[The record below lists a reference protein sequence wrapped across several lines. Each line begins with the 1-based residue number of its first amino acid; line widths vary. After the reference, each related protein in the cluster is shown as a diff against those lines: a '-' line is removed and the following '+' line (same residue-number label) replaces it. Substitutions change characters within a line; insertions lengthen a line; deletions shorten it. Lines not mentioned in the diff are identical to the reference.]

1 MYTCE
6 IQVLAVK
13 YTIFNT
19 PVLQAILPGAAR
31 FVLSLMGWRTE
42 GLLPLIPKFVMV
54 AAPHTSNW
62 DLPFTM
68 LMAFAFRARIHWM
81 GKTSIFRR
89 PFRGFF
95 QWLGGIPVNRSQSTD
110 LVAQSIQEF
119 KRKKYL
125 ILTIAP
131 AGTRKRVG
139 QWKSG
144 FYHIARGADV
154 PIALGF
160 LDYRRKVG
168 GIGPLIYP
176 SGNFDADMETIRT
189 FYNRVTGKYPASSMA
204 TGDPRR

>member
-1 MYTCE
+1 M
-6 IQVLAVK
+6 K

-42 GLLPLIPKFVMV
+42 GLLPLIPKFVLV

-68 LMAFAFRARIHWM
+68 LMAFAFQARIHWM

-95 QWLGGIPVNRSQSTD
+95 QWLGGIPVNRSRSTD

-119 KRKKYL
+119 KRKKHL

-139 QWKSG
+139 QWRSG

-189 FYNRVTGKYPASSMA
+189 FYNSVTGKYPAGSMA

>member
-1 MYTCE
+1 M
-6 IQVLAVK
+6 K

-95 QWLGGIPVNRSQSTD
+95 QWLGGIPVNRSRSTD

-119 KRKKYL
+119 KRKKHL

-139 QWKSG
+139 QWRSG

-189 FYNRVTGKYPASSMA
+189 FYNSVTGKYPAGSMA

>member
-1 MYTCE
+1 M
-6 IQVLAVK
+6 K

-42 GLLPLIPKFVMV
+42 GLLPLIPKFVLV
-54 AAPHTSNW
+54 GAPHTSNW

-119 KRKKYL
+119 KRNTHL

-189 FYNRVTGKYPASSMA
+189 FYNSVTGKHPSSSMA

>member
-1 MYTCE
+1 M
-6 IQVLAVK
+6 K

-42 GLLPLIPKFVMV
+42 GLLPLIPKFVLV

-95 QWLGGIPVNRSQSTD
+95 QWLGGIPVNRSRSTD

-119 KRKKYL
+119 KREKHL

-189 FYNRVTGKYPASSMA
+189 FYNSVTGKHPASSMA
-204 TGDPRR
+204 TGDSRR